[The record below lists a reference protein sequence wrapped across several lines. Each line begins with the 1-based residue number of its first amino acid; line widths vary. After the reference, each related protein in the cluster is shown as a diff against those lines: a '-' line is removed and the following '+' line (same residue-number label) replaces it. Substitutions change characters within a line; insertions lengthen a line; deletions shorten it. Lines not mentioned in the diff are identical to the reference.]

1 MKNENLLLKT
11 CIGGCMLFVLFISIS
26 LLFQKWNL
34 FDFNNRSLKNI
45 IIEAL
50 IVSAVYALIM
60 FFYAK
65 RLRERKRI
73 KS

>member
-1 MKNENLLLKT
+1 
-11 CIGGCMLFVLFISIS
+11 MLFVLFISIS

>member
-1 MKNENLLLKT
+1 
-11 CIGGCMLFVLFISIS
+11 MLFVLFSSIS

>member
-1 MKNENLLLKT
+1 MKNEKLLLKT
-11 CIGGCMLFVLFISIS
+11 FLGGGILCMLFISIS

-50 IVSAVYALIM
+50 IVSALYALIM

-65 RLRERKRI
+65 RIRERNRI